1 MIRIVFYSKLLAE
14 RSNIE
19 YNVQGLKK
27 VLPILSEVIIVSEN
41 IRSALL
47 REMKEGSFANQK
59 RLPRETVLSEQLGIS
74 RTQLRDELASLEREG
89 FITRRH
95 GVGTVINHH
104 VLAVKNR
111 MDIETEFMDIIR
123 QNGYEPQILKLELLE
138 DIATAKEARKLQTEE
153 GDPIIRICLLCGAD
167 ERPAI
172 YTEDV
177 LDKRLVKYDYRD
189 QKALVTIF
197 DFLEAFCEKEVYM
210 DLTELHPRVAD
221 KRLAKLLEVDVGSPL
236 LNMEEVDYDIEGVPV
251 FYSNQY
257 FVDEFCQH
265 TVLRKRI

>member
-19 YNVQGLKK
+19 HNVQGLKK

-104 VLAVKNR
+104 VFAVKNR
-111 MDIETEFMDIIR
+111 MEQEQLCLQSDYLFTQQQLIIW
-123 QNGYEPQILKLELLE
+123 L
-138 DIATAKEARKLQTEE
+138 
-153 GDPIIRICLLCGAD
+153 
-167 ERPAI
+167 
-172 YTEDV
+172 
-177 LDKRLVKYDYRD
+177 
-189 QKALVTIF
+189 
-197 DFLEAFCEKEVYM
+197 
-210 DLTELHPRVAD
+210 
-221 KRLAKLLEVDVGSPL
+221 
-236 LNMEEVDYDIEGVPV
+236 EEVEALIMDHGK
-251 FYSNQY
+251 
-257 FVDEFCQH
+257 
-265 TVLRKRI
+265 TG